1 MLNKRIILFERY
13 KGVQFVLERSLRK
26 FDGEIEI
33 VSSNDVDEVKALVI
47 ADHADLLISELSKLD
62 SDGLAV
68 SEYARRVNPDLKIIW
83 ITVLGC
89 NEFKQQ
95 KEELDILDCMEKPLE
110 IKDFREEVLE
120 ALR

>member
-1 MLNKRIILFERY
+1 MKNKRIILFERH

-26 FDGEIEI
+26 FNGEIEI
-33 VSSNDVDEVKALVI
+33 LSAKDVDEVKALVD
-47 ADHADLLISELSKLD
+47 ADHADLLITELSKMD

-68 SEYARRVNPDLKIIW
+68 SKYARQANPNLKIIW

-95 KEELDILDCMEKPLE
+95 KDQLNILDCMEKPLE
-110 IKDFREEVLE
+110 ISEFRADVLE
-120 ALR
+120 ALQ

>member
-1 MLNKRIILFERY
+1 M
-13 KGVQFVLERSLRK
+13 ERSLRK